1 VRLLSD
7 KLIKK
12 GMAVNA
18 NGMAMGDRILMFYG
32 LRQLGGGAVFAGC

>member
-18 NGMAMGDRILMFYG
+18 NGMAMGDRILLFCE
-32 LRQLGGGAVFAGC
+32 LRQQLASAVYADY